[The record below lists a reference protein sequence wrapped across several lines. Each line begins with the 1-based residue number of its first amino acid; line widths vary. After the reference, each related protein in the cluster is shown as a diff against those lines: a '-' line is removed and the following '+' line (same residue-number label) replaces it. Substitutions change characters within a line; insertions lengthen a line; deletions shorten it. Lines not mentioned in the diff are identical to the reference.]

1 MSRYN
6 YFTQVSIEK
15 SPLKTF
21 IDNMDIDLDQ
31 GLLAKI
37 KDYVS
42 KVKQSPIEKKGWI
55 SLDVIIKEDYNPLSV
70 VYLVGD
76 ENNPSGFYLQ
86 VLMSKEEIDSC
97 DECDLMSF
105 LDDDN
110 FAYLYDDAELICR
123 VIQYFTFNIF
133 DVSSSEVN
141 LIITEYSPTKDGE
154 SVETFM
160 KVLIWGVIILLVATT
175 IFLFWSWMEF
185 EDAEFLIGAIL
196 SIVSCIWVIK
206 KFKEIF
212 F

>member
-1 MSRYN
+1 
-6 YFTQVSIEK
+6 
-15 SPLKTF
+15 
-21 IDNMDIDLDQ
+21 MDIDLDQ

-42 KVKQSPIEKKGWI
+42 KVKQSPIEKKEWLG
-55 SLDVIIKEDYNPLSV
+55 LDVIIKADYNPLSV

-76 ENNPSGFYLQ
+76 ENNPSGIYLQ

-105 LDDDN
+105 LDDNN

-141 LIITEYSPTKDGE
+141 LIITEYSPKDGE

-185 EDAEFLIGAIL
+185 EDAEYLIGAIL
-196 SIVSCIWVIK
+196 SIGSCIWVIK
-206 KFKEIF
+206 EFKELLNIF
-212 F
+212 I